1 MKRVL
6 GRRGY
11 SYLSALTL
19 ARRFRSYDRRVLAT
33 IKTHLKTD
41 INWGNSSCAEA
52 TFNGSIITNK
62 LRQLRILSGAEIP
75 CLEVYT
81 DRNEAEFPVFCRQQ
95 YHQAGR
101 DIVIA
106 HSIEEIPASVFFITK
121 AERFSGELR
130 IHTFKSGD
138 DLLTKAFKK
147 VTSEEEPEYPIRN
160 LEHSYQFKLVSIS
173 DELRTFL
180 SVVMDTLNMDFF
192 CIDIGRNS
200 GKQYKVI
207 EVNSAPSLINNANT
221 LDWYVNNFGR
231 DMFPDWE
238 DINDKDDRTTQT

>member
-41 INWGNSSCAEA
+41 INWGNSGCTGA

-62 LRQLRILSGAEIP
+62 LRQLRILSRAEIP

-81 DRNEAEFPVFCRQQ
+81 NRNEVVFPAFCRQR
-95 YHQAGR
+95 YHQAGK

-106 HSIEEIPASVFFITK
+106 YSIEDIPDNVFFITK

-138 DLLTKAFKK
+138 DLLTRAFKK

-160 LEHSYQFKLVSIS
+160 LEHSYQFKLISIS
-173 DELRTFL
+173 DELKIFL
-180 SVVMDTLNMDFF
+180 ETVMDVLEMDFF

-207 EVNSAPSLINNANT
+207 EVNSAPSLVNNERT

-231 DMFPDWE
+231 IMFPDWE
-238 DINDKDDRTTQT
+238 EKGVNDRTTQT